1 MEYACRVGIALRA
14 MALARGKRQKFT
26 TQGFQLVSMSNTLM
40 RSAIQKLFSTLVR
53 QLPHVPLTGVCGH
66 HLWVGVDNGL

>member
-1 MEYACRVGIALRA
+1 
-14 MALARGKRQKFT
+14 
-26 TQGFQLVSMSNTLM
+26 MSNTLM